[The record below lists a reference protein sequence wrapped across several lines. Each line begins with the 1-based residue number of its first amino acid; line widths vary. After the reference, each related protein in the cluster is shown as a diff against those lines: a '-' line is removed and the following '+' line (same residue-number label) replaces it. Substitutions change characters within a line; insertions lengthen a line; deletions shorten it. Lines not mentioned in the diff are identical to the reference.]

1 MGEGEVE
8 STADAW
14 NLEASLTPETR
25 GTREWDELRDSAACA
40 YRASA
45 VAATTPRTVASVPAR
60 VAESD
65 SSAAGVGW
73 GTAGARGEKTKAAP
87 IKEPLTTVSP
97 AIATE

>member
-65 SSAAGVGW
+65 SSAAIDGAGVGLGVIVGW
-73 GTAGARGEKTKAAP
+73 GDVVGWAVGAGGEKT
-87 IKEPLTTVSP
+87 
-97 AIATE
+97 

>member
-45 VAATTPRTVASVPAR
+45 VAATTRTVASVPAR

-65 SSAAGVGW
+65 SSAGVVGWGVGW
-73 GTAGARGEKTKAAP
+73 GDIVGWGDVVGWAVGAGGEKT
-87 IKEPLTTVSP
+87 
-97 AIATE
+97 

>member
-1 MGEGEVE
+1 MELG
-8 STADAW
+8 SA
-14 NLEASLTPETR
+14 LTPETR

-65 SSAAGVGW
+65 SSAAVDGAGVVGWGVGW
-73 GTAGARGEKTKAAP
+73 GVVGWGVGLGD
-87 IKEPLTTVSP
+87 IVGWGDVVGWGVVG
-97 AIATE
+97 